1 LHDEGGVSIK
11 IFIRNGGFD
20 MAKTNYSVVRNEG
33 YTASSFN
40 VRERHNERKNESYYN
55 GDIEP
60 ERAPLNVHFLR
71 HFRADGTPETYEET
85 FRRLTSEGVIS
96 DKWHKPKSKSF
107 DELVFDVNT
116 DYFERSGGYEYAKK
130 FYEEAY
136 RCAVNEI
143 GGEQYILSAVL
154 HADERNK
161 ALSEEVGRDVYHYHL
176 HVVYVPVV
184 EKCEYFRK
192 KKDEPE
198 DAPRKLKTVYAQ
210 ISHAKKWP
218 GKMPAERDGKTITI
232 NAYSLLQD
240 RYLEQMRDAGF
251 DGFERGKFGS
261 TKEHLDV
268 VEYKVRQEEKRLASL
283 TKQAEKKQTQ
293 IEKLDA
299 QLSVKTNAKSTLD
312 EIGAMGKPALLGGV
326 NFTEGEA
333 KRLKSL
339 AKKSV
344 TIDDKIAASNKK
356 MKTVEGQLA
365 VMESKLRDTQAE
377 VNHWHTEYISLWNE
391 VKYFIGAI
399 RKFPQRLCEFTA
411 ELFRPERE
419 EQQREAERQAQ
430 SQERKQHK
438 KTYGFGG
445 R

>member
-1 LHDEGGVSIK
+1 
-11 IFIRNGGFD
+11 

-71 HFRADGTPETYEET
+71 HFREDGTPETYEET
-85 FRRLTSEGVIS
+85 FKRLTSEGVIS

-161 ALSEEVGRDVYHYHL
+161 ALSEELGRDVYHYHL

-184 EKCEYFRK
+184 EKREYFRK
-192 KKDEPE
+192 KKDEPD
-198 DAPRKLKTVYAQ
+198 DAPRKLKAVYAQ

-218 GKMPAERDGKTITI
+218 GKMPVERDGKTITL

-240 RYLEQMRDAGF
+240 RYFEHMRAAGF

-261 TKEHLDV
+261 TAEHLDV
-268 VEYKVRQEEKRLASL
+268 VEYKVQQEQ
-283 TKQAEKKQTQ
+283 KQLEQLDQQTEKKKARNK
-293 IEKLDA
+293 KLDE
-299 QLSVKTNAKSTLD
+299 QITVKEKAKATLA
-312 EIGAMGKPALLGGV
+312 EVEAMGKPALLGGV
-326 NFTEGEA
+326 NFTEAEA
-333 KRLKSL
+333 KKLKSL
-339 AKKSV
+339 AKKGV
-344 TIDDKIAASNKK
+344 GIDKRATEYREKIAALN
-356 MKTVEGQLA
+356 GQISDLNGEINDWKRSYQTA
-365 VMESKLRDTQAE
+365 AQERDTYKHNYERLWAE
-377 VNHWHTEYISLWNE
+377 V
-391 VKYFIGAI
+391 KPFIDAI
-399 RKFPQRLCEFTA
+399 RKAPQMLLDFI
-411 ELFRPERE
+411 RE
-419 EQQREAERQAQ
+419 HLPQHNLNKREVR
-430 SQERKQHK
+430 
-438 KTYGFGG
+438 
-445 R
+445 